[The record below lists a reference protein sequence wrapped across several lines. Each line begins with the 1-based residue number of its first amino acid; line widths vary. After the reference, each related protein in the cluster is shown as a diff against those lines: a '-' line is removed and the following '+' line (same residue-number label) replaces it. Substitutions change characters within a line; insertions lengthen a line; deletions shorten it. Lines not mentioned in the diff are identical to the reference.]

1 MPISLTE
8 FLLWEFL
15 MQSVSIRY
23 STSVSRTLVRVL
35 KVGAIVWCVIPFV
48 WIFACLGQ
56 LLTEFVRAMPT
67 NHALWAI
74 QQALLTFA
82 SQVIAPLATILA
94 GCLLLLIFLDD
105 RIIVSR
111 QGLVLPLS
119 LCVQFYCH
127 RNRLWSEL
135 KKSVLIKRNGRNV
148 CLKLNFTDGKFVVF
162 EADEMCEDDLNKL
175 LIAARTLAPADER
188 DKDAL
193 NDSNNAESPGHQI
206 PLDISTF
213 TSLWESELTLRFRA
227 TTYVPLLP
235 GRVLNTGII
244 VVKAISYGGSSAI
257 YLARRQNGTPVV
269 LKEFVVAD
277 SLDAETR
284 SKALTMF
291 KKEAMLL
298 SKLEHKDIAKI
309 YDHFVEDGRHYMTL
323 QYIQGEDLR
332 RLVARRG
339 PISEKRVCLWMRQ
352 ILAVLQYLEHQSPPV
367 VHRDLTPEN
376 IVLRPKG
383 NLAVIDFGAANEFI
397 GTATGT
403 VVGKQGYISPEQFR
417 GKAELKSD
425 IYSLGCTAHF
435 LLTGKEPEALMQSCP
450 KNFNKQVTD
459 NINDLIMQTTC
470 QKAEE
475 RPTAEQVLKTI
486 ETVGLYRESLV

>member
-1 MPISLTE
+1 
-8 FLLWEFL
+8 

-35 KVGAIVWCVIPFV
+35 KVGAIVWCVIPVV
-48 WIFACLGQ
+48 WILACLVP
-56 LLTEFVRAMPT
+56 LASEFCKALAT
-67 NHALWAI
+67 DHALWSI
-74 QQALLTFA
+74 QRALLTFA
-82 SQVIAPLATILA
+82 SQVVAPMATILA

-119 LCVQFYCH
+119 LCLQFYCH

-135 KKSVLIKRNGRNV
+135 RKSVLIKRNGRNV
-148 CLKLNFTDGKFVVF
+148 CLKLNFTDGNFVVF
-162 EADEMCEDDLNKL
+162 EADEMSEDDLNKL
-175 LIAARTLAPADER
+175 LIASRTLAPVDER
-188 DKDAL
+188 EKDCLGNPENQA
-193 NDSNNAESPGHQI
+193 NQI

-244 VVKAISYGGSSAI
+244 VVKAITYGGSSAI

-277 SLDAETR
+277 SLNAEAR
-284 SKALTMF
+284 SKALAMF
-291 KKEAMLL
+291 KKEAVLL
-298 SKLEHKDIAKI
+298 SKLEHKDIAKV
-309 YDHFVEDGRHYMTL
+309 YDHFVEEGRHYMTL

-339 PISEKRVCLWMRQ
+339 PISEKRVCPWMRQ
-352 ILAVLQYLEHQSPPV
+352 ILSVLRYLEQQSPPV

-417 GKAELKSD
+417 GKAEVKSD
-425 IYSLGCTAHF
+425 IYSLGCTVHF

-450 KNFNKQVTD
+450 KNFNQQITD
-459 NINDLIMQTTC
+459 NINDLIMQMTC
-470 QKAEE
+470 QRVED
-475 RPTAEQVLKTI
+475 RPTAEEVLKTLDM
-486 ETVGLYRESLV
+486 VGLYRESSV

>member
-1 MPISLTE
+1 
-8 FLLWEFL
+8 

-35 KVGAIVWCVIPFV
+35 KVSAVVWCVIPVV
-48 WIFACLGQ
+48 WILVCLVP
-56 LLTEFVRAMPT
+56 LANDFVDALRSY
-67 NHALWAI
+67 NALWLI
-74 QQALLTFA
+74 QRALLTFVL
-82 SQVIAPLATILA
+82 QVVAPVATILA

-127 RNRLWSEL
+127 RNRLWTEL
-135 KKSVLIKRNGRNV
+135 QKSALIKRDGHNV
-148 CLKLNFTDGKFVVF
+148 CLKLNFTDGNFVVF
-162 EADEMCEDDLNKL
+162 EADEMSEDDLNKL
-175 LIAARTLAPADER
+175 LIASRTLAPADER
-188 DKDAL
+188 EKDDIG
-193 NDSNNAESPGHQI
+193 NPENPSNQI

-257 YLARRQNGTPVV
+257 YLARRQNGTAVV

-277 SLDAETR
+277 SLNKEAR
-284 SKALTMF
+284 SKALAMF

-298 SKLEHKDIAKI
+298 AKLEHKDIAKI

-339 PISEKRVCLWMRQ
+339 PISEQRVCQWIKQ
-352 ILAVLQYLEHQSPPV
+352 ILNVLKYLEQQSPPV

-376 IVLRPKG
+376 IVFRPKG
-383 NLAVIDFGAANEFI
+383 NLALIDFGAANELI

-417 GKAELKSD
+417 GKAEVKSD

-450 KNFNKQVTD
+450 KNFNRQISD
-459 NINDLIMQTTC
+459 NINDVIMQMTC
-470 QKAEE
+470 QRVED
-475 RPTAEQVLKTI
+475 RPSADQVLKTLQM
-486 ETVGLYRESLV
+486 VGLYRESLV

>member
-1 MPISLTE
+1 
-8 FLLWEFL
+8 

-23 STSVSRTLVRVL
+23 STSVSRTLVRIL
-35 KVGAIVWCVIPFV
+35 KVGAIVWCVIPV
-48 WIFACLGQ
+48 LWIFACLGP
-56 LLTEFVRAMPT
+56 LLSEFVRAMPT
-67 NHALWAI
+67 DHALWAI
-74 QQALLTFA
+74 QQALMTFA
-82 SQVIAPLATILA
+82 SQVIAPVATILA

-148 CLKLNFTDGKFVVF
+148 CLKLNFNDGNFVVF
-162 EADEMCEDDLNKL
+162 EADEMSEDDLNKL
-175 LIAARTLAPADER
+175 LIASRTLAPADER
-188 DKDAL
+188 EKDDL
-193 NDSNNAESPGHQI
+193 NTLEHPGQQI

-227 TTYVPLLP
+227 TTYVPLVP

-277 SLDAETR
+277 SLDAEAR
-284 SKALTMF
+284 SKALVMF
-291 KKEAMLL
+291 KKEAVLL
-298 SKLEHKDIAKI
+298 SKLKHKDIAKI

-339 PISEKRVCLWMRQ
+339 PISEKRVCQWMRQ
-352 ILAVLQYLEHQSPPV
+352 ILAVLKYLEQQSPPV

-376 IVLRPKG
+376 IVFRPKG

-459 NINDLIMQTTC
+459 NINDLIMQMTC
-470 QKAEE
+470 QKAED
-475 RPTAEQVLKTI
+475 RPTAEQALKTI
-486 ETVGLYRESLV
+486 ETVGLYRESVV

>member
-1 MPISLTE
+1 M
-8 FLLWEFL
+8 
-15 MQSVSIRY
+15 
-23 STSVSRTLVRVL
+23 RVL
-35 KVGAIVWCVIPFV
+35 KLSAFVWCVIPVV
-48 WIFACLGQ
+48 WIFACLGP
-56 LLTEFVRAMPT
+56 LFLELVNLMPGDD
-67 NHALWAI
+67 ALWAI
-74 QQALLTFA
+74 QHAFITYV
-82 SQVIAPLATILA
+82 SRVVAPLAMILA

-111 QGLVLPLS
+111 QGLVIPLS

-135 KKSVLIKRNGRNV
+135 KKSVLIKREGRNV
-148 CLKLNFTDGKFVVF
+148 CLKLNFHDGNFVVF
-162 EADEMCEDDLNKL
+162 EADEMSQDDLNKL
-175 LIAARTLAPADER
+175 LIASRTLAPKDER
-188 DKDAL
+188 DRDDLSYPL
-193 NDSNNAESPGHQI
+193 NFENTENIGNARSLSNQI

-213 TSLWESELTLRFRA
+213 TSLWESELSARFRA

-244 VVKAISYGGSSAI
+244 IVKALSYGGSSAI
-257 YLARRQNGTPVV
+257 YLASRQNGTAVV

-277 SLDAETR
+277 SLNAEAR
-284 SKALTMF
+284 DKALAMF
-291 KKEAMLL
+291 KNEARLL

-352 ILAVLQYLEHQSPPV
+352 ILAVLKYLEQQSPPV

-376 IVLRPKG
+376 IVFRPQG

-450 KNFNKQVTD
+450 KKFNKQIAD
-459 NINDLIMQTTC
+459 NVNDLIMQMTC
-470 QKAEE
+470 QQVEE
-475 RPTAEQVLKTI
+475 RPTAEQVL
-486 ETVGLYRESLV
+486 ETLNKIGLYRESLV

>member
-1 MPISLTE
+1 
-8 FLLWEFL
+8 

-35 KVGAIVWCVIPFV
+35 KVSAVIWCVIPVV
-48 WIFACLGQ
+48 WILACLCP
-56 LLTEFVRAMPT
+56 LVHEFVRAMT
-67 NHALWAI
+67 TDHALWSI
-74 QQALLTFA
+74 QQALLTFV
-82 SQVIAPLATILA
+82 SQIFAPMATILA

-135 KKSVLIKRNGRNV
+135 KKSALIKRNGRNV
-148 CLKLNFTDGKFVVF
+148 CLKLNFADGKFVVF
-162 EADEMCEDDLNKL
+162 EADEMSEDDLNKL
-175 LIAARTLAPADER
+175 LIASRTLAPADQREAE
-188 DKDAL
+188 DPGGLA
-193 NDSNNAESPGHQI
+193 NAVNPGNPI

-235 GRVLNTGII
+235 GRVLNTGVI

-277 SLDAETR
+277 SLDAEAR
-284 SKALTMF
+284 SKALAMF

-298 SKLEHKDIAKI
+298 SKLEHRDIAKI
-309 YDHFVEDGRHYMTL
+309 YDHFIEDGRHYMTL

-339 PISEKRVCLWMRQ
+339 PISEKRVCHWMKQ
-352 ILAVLQYLEHQSPPV
+352 ILSVLRYLEEQSPPV

-376 IVLRPKG
+376 IVFRPKG

-435 LLTGKEPEALMQSCP
+435 LLTGKEPEALTQSRP
-450 KNFNKQVTD
+450 KNFNAQISD
-459 NINDLIMQTTC
+459 NINDLIMQMTC
-470 QKAEE
+470 QRVEE
-475 RPTAEQVLKTI
+475 RPTAEQVLKTL
-486 ETVGLYRESLV
+486 EMVGKYRESLV

>member
-1 MPISLTE
+1 
-8 FLLWEFL
+8 

-35 KVGAIVWCVIPFV
+35 KASAAIWCAIPVV
-48 WIFACLGQ
+48 WIFACLGH
-56 LLTEFVRAMPT
+56 LFSTLIEALPT
-67 NHALWAI
+67 DDAFWLI
-74 QQALLTFA
+74 QQAVLTFA
-82 SQVIAPLATILA
+82 MQVIAPLVMILA

-135 KKSVLIKRNGRNV
+135 KKSVLIKRNGQNV
-148 CLKLNFTDGKFVVF
+148 CLKLNFVDGNFVVF
-162 EADEMCEDDLNKL
+162 QADEMSEDDLNKL
-175 LIAARTLAPADER
+175 LIASRTLAPAGDER
-188 DKDAL
+188 EEA
-193 NDSNNAESPGHQI
+193 NNSENTTAKI

-213 TSLWESELTLRFRA
+213 TSLWESEMTLRYRA

-235 GRVLNTGII
+235 GRILNAGII
-244 VVKAISYGGSSAI
+244 IEKALCYGGSAAI
-257 YLARRQNGTPVV
+257 YLARRQNGKPVA
-269 LKEFVVAD
+269 LKEFVVPA
-277 SLDAETR
+277 SLNSEARE
-284 SKALTMF
+284 KALAMF
-291 KKEAMLL
+291 KKEAALL
-298 SKLEHKDIAKI
+298 SKLNHPEIARI

-339 PISEKRVCLWMRQ
+339 PISERKVAHWLRQ
-352 ILAVLQYLEHQSPPV
+352 ILSILRYLENQSPPV

-376 IVLRPKG
+376 IVFRPNG
-383 NLAVIDFGAANEFI
+383 SLALIDFGAANEFI

-403 VVGKQGYISPEQFR
+403 VVGKQGYIAPEQFR

-425 IYSLGCTAHF
+425 IYSLGCMAHF
-435 LLTGKEPEALMQSCP
+435 LLTGKEPEALTQSCP
-450 KNFNKQVTD
+450 KNLNQRITD
-459 NINDLIMQTTC
+459 NMNDLVMQMTC
-470 QKAEE
+470 QQADQ
-475 RPTAEQVLKTI
+475 RPSAEQAMKTI
-486 ETVGLYRESLV
+486 EMLGYYRESEV

>member
-1 MPISLTE
+1 
-8 FLLWEFL
+8 

-23 STSVSRTLVRVL
+23 STPVSRTFVRVL
-35 KVGAIVWCVIPFV
+35 KLSAIIWCVIPV
-48 WIFACLGQ
+48 AWIFACLGPVIIE
-56 LLTEFVRAMPT
+56 LATIMPGDDV
-67 NHALWAI
+67 LWAI
-74 QQALLTFA
+74 QHAFVTYVLQI
-82 SQVIAPLATILA
+82 VAPLAMILA
-94 GCLLLLIFLDD
+94 GCLLLLVFLDD

-135 KKSVLIKRNGRNV
+135 KKSVLIKREGRNV
-148 CLKLNFTDGKFVVF
+148 CLKLNFTDGNFVVF
-162 EADEMCEDDLNKL
+162 EADEMSEDDLNKL
-175 LIAARTLAPADER
+175 LIASRTLAPKGER
-188 DKDAL
+188 DRDAL
-193 NDSNNAESPGHQI
+193 SDPANFAIAGNAGIAENVASPAAQI

-213 TSLWESELTLRFRA
+213 TSLWESELTARFRA

-244 VVKAISYGGSSAI
+244 IVKAISYGGSSAI
-257 YLARRQNGTPVV
+257 YLARRQNGNPVII
-269 LKEFVVAD
+269 KEFVVAD
-277 SLDAETR
+277 SLHADAR
-284 SKALTMF
+284 DKALAMF
-291 KKEAMLL
+291 KKEALLL

-339 PISEKRVCLWMRQ
+339 PISEKKVCQWMKQ
-352 ILAVLQYLEHQSPPV
+352 ILTVLIYLEQQSPPV

-376 IVLRPKG
+376 IVFRPQG

-403 VVGKQGYISPEQFR
+403 VVGKQGYIAPEQFR

-435 LLTGKEPEALMQSCP
+435 LLTGREPEALMLSRP
-450 KNFNKQVTD
+450 KMFNKQITD
-459 NINDLIMQTTC
+459 NINDLVMQMTC
-470 QKAEE
+470 QQVEN
-475 RPTAEQVLKTI
+475 RPTAEQVLKTLDM
-486 ETVGLYRESLV
+486 VGQYRESLV